1 MTNQPVSIAQ
11 EPWQTTNLERLGSFY
26 GGLSGKSKEH
36 FGSGRAQ
43 YVPFVNV
50 MANLRIDPNA
60 LEQVDVADN
69 EYQNPVRFGDL
80 LFNGSSET
88 PEEVGLCSVIDFEPG
103 KLFLNSFCFGFR
115 PFSLDHFD
123 GVFFAYL
130 FRSSIGRQIMVGLA
144 QGSTRYNLSKPK
156 LLAAELLVPS
166 VQEQRSIA
174 ALLTDVDLE
183 IDSLDALIAKKRNIK
198 QGAMQQ
204 LLTGKTRLPGFNSE
218 WISASLGSI
227 SQVVMG
233 QSPLGQYYNTNGEG
247 LPLIQG
253 NADVSSRQTYVR
265 TWTTQSPKTCEKGEV
280 IMTVRAPV
288 GYVARAHAKIAL
300 GRGVCA
306 FRNPTIDNDFL
317 YQALIF
323 AENVWEAISQG
334 TTFTAAN
341 ANEVNSFKLL
351 VPSDRVEQSAIA
363 EVLMD
368 MDTEIDSLVAR
379 REKSA
384 LIKIGMMQELLT
396 GRTRLL

>member
-1 MTNQPVSIAQ
+1 
-11 EPWQTTNLERLGSFY
+11 
-26 GGLSGKSKEH
+26 
-36 FGSGRAQ
+36 
-43 YVPFVNV
+43 
-50 MANLRIDPNA
+50 
-60 LEQVDVADN
+60 
-69 EYQNPVRFGDL
+69 
-80 LFNGSSET
+80 
-88 PEEVGLCSVIDFEPG
+88 
-103 KLFLNSFCFGFR
+103 
-115 PFSLDHFD
+115 
-123 GVFFAYL
+123 
-130 FRSSIGRQIMVGLA
+130 MVGLA

-183 IDSLDALIAKKRNIK
+183 IDSLYALIAKKRNIK

>member
-1 MTNQPVSIAQ
+1 MTRNITPDDLQSWKQVALADIAEFSNGKPYENFIDQ
-11 EPWQTTNLERLGSFY
+11 HGKNLLITLDSVDIYGELKSQHKRTNVEDNSLREGDIVTVLSDLAHGY
-26 GGLSGKSKEH
+26 LLGLSALIPKEGCYILNQRMGRLRTKETVSSAFLRLWINAHQLH
-36 FGSGRAQ
+36 FRNRGQGTSQRHI
-43 YVPFVNV
+43 YKRDFYSLEVKVPPLKEQQAIVDAVTDTN
-50 MANLRIDPNA
+50 NLI
-60 LEQVDVADN
+60 
-69 EYQNPVRFGDL
+69 
-80 LFNGSSET
+80 
-88 PEEVGLCSVIDFEPG
+88 
-103 KLFLNSFCFGFR
+103 K
-115 PFSLDHFD
+115 SLD
-123 GVFFAYL
+123 L
-130 FRSSIGRQIMVGLA
+130 
-144 QGSTRYNLSKPK
+144 
-156 LLAAELLVPS
+156 
-166 VQEQRSIA
+166 
-174 ALLTDVDLE
+174 
-183 IDSLDALIAKKRNIK
+183 LIAKSREIK

-218 WISASLGSI
+218 WVSASLGSI

-306 FRNPTIDNDFL
+306 FRNPTIDNDFM

-384 LIKIGMMQELLT
+384 LIKTGMIQALLT

>member
-1 MTNQPVSIAQ
+1 
-11 EPWQTTNLERLGSFY
+11 
-26 GGLSGKSKEH
+26 
-36 FGSGRAQ
+36 
-43 YVPFVNV
+43 

-123 GVFFAYL
+123 GVF
-130 FRSSIGRQIMVGLA
+130 RSSIGRQIMVGLA

-204 LLTGKTRLPGFNSE
+204 LLKPKKG
-218 WISASLGSI
+218 W
-227 SQVVMG
+227 VVKK
-233 QSPLGQYYNTNGEG
+233 L
-247 LPLIQG
+247 
-253 NADVSSRQTYVR
+253 
-265 TWTTQSPKTCEKGEV
+265 GEV
-280 IMTVRAPV
+280 IQLQG
-288 GYVARAHAKIAL
+288 GY
-300 GRGVCA
+300 A
-306 FRNPTIDNDFL
+306 FK
-317 YQALIF
+317 
-323 AENVWEAISQG
+323 S
-334 TTFTAAN
+334 
-341 ANEVNSFKLL
+341 NSF
-351 VPSDRVEQSAIA
+351 I
-363 EVLMD
+363 
-368 MDTEIDSLVAR
+368 
-379 REKSA
+379 
-384 LIKIGMMQELLT
+384 ELLSQ
-396 GRTRLL
+396 